1 MLKGIENVDASSCA
15 ALRPDTQGYNGR
27 SYYEVVRNPN
37 WNPRIDPYAKDYPNE
52 IVWTIQSSTT
62 RIYDGIA
69 SGQFD
74 LAVGTSMPEA
84 VYKRYSSSPTLR
96 RLIHSNDGDDTWYLS
111 MNLTQ
116 APFDDLDVRRAM
128 NWVMN
133 KAALVNAW
141 GGAGIGAIA
150 GQIVPE
156 GLFDDQ
162 LARYDPYETAGNDGS
177 LAKAKAAMAGSRYDT
192 RHNGMCDASVCK
204 HVPLVWDGSMPAAM
218 SLLSVVETDAAEIG
232 ITFSPRPVDDA
243 YRALGTPSDDI
254 AFSDGPGW
262 AKDYADPLT
271 FLQPLFDGRTIA
283 ASGTSDYSLVG
294 ITPAQCAR
302 LHVKG
307 DCTAV
312 PSVDG
317 QLDRCAVLAGQPRL
331 SCYERLDQYL
341 MTEVVPWVPYLDVT
355 HTFLTSAKVTHYAYD
370 QFTDMPAYENISLA
384 PSRQPPGS
392 SKPFVA

>member
-1 MLKGIENVDASSCA
+1 
-15 ALRPDTQGYNGR
+15 
-27 SYYEVVRNPN
+27 
-37 WNPRIDPYAKDYPNE
+37 
-52 IVWTIQSSTT
+52 
-62 RIYDGIA
+62 
-69 SGQFD
+69 
-74 LAVGTSMPEA
+74 
-84 VYKRYSSSPTLR
+84 
-96 RLIHSNDGDDTWYLS
+96 

-232 ITFSPRPVDDA
+232 ITF
-243 YRALGTPSDDI
+243 
-254 AFSDGPGW
+254 
-262 AKDYADPLT
+262 
-271 FLQPLFDGRTIA
+271 
-283 ASGTSDYSLVG
+283 
-294 ITPAQCAR
+294 
-302 LHVKG
+302 
-307 DCTAV
+307 
-312 PSVDG
+312 
-317 QLDRCAVLAGQPRL
+317 
-331 SCYERLDQYL
+331 
-341 MTEVVPWVPYLDVT
+341 
-355 HTFLTSAKVTHYAYD
+355 
-370 QFTDMPAYENISLA
+370 
-384 PSRQPPGS
+384 
-392 SKPFVA
+392 